1 MKKTLKLQT
10 RLTIFVCVVVLI
22 SLLIAFFMVG
32 SETVRNIREQEQQIA
47 LQTAEMV
54 AEAPITA
61 QSLESGE
68 YDELRKYT
76 ARVQK
81 ITQTEFVVVMDMNS
95 IRKTHP
101 DPNKIGKKFA
111 GGDEKEVLK
120 GRRHISTAKGT
131 LGESL
136 RAFVPIYNKT
146 GSQVGAV
153 AVGITLNEIEQITRQ
168 NLRPLYTVIV
178 LSIFAGII
186 GAVIVAR
193 KVKTIMFGMEP
204 YEIATLLNERSA
216 MLESTKEG
224 ILAVDRTGKIKLAN
238 AEAKRLFQKMGI
250 EENPIDRDVIDIL
263 PNSRL
268 KQVIETQK
276 PVQDRDVRINGL
288 ELVFNEVPIHLKK
301 GNIVGAIATFRDKT
315 EVKHLAEQLSGVKMY
330 ANALR
335 AQSHEFMNKL
345 HVILGLVQLKN
356 YDELGNYIKDI
367 AIYQQSE
374 ASEIINHIKNSVL
387 AGFLLGKQSYIREQG
402 ASLEVHCSTRIPDTA
417 NTAVIHDLITV
428 IGNLLNNAL
437 DAVSATDKKNI
448 SISFRHHDG
457 QLDIEVTD
465 TGVGISKEEQQK
477 MFDQG
482 FSTKGS
488 NRGFGLYFVEQ
499 SLENLNG
506 HIIVTSEKNEG
517 TTFSLR
523 IPYEPKEDDHD

>member
-10 RLTIFVCVVVLI
+10 RLTIFVCVVVFI
-22 SLLIAFFMVG
+22 SLLITFFMMG
-32 SETVRNIREQEQQIA
+32 AETARDIREQEQTIA

-68 YDELRKYT
+68 YKELQHYT
-76 ARVQK
+76 GRVQK
-81 ITQTEFVVVMDMNS
+81 VTKTEFVVVMDMNS

-101 DPNKIGKKFA
+101 DPDKIGKKFA

-120 GRRHISTAKGT
+120 GHQHISTAKGT

-136 RAFVPIYNKT
+136 RAFVPVYNEKGT
-146 GSQVGAV
+146 QVGAV
-153 AVGITLNEIEQITRQ
+153 AVGITLHEIEQIIEQ

-178 LSIFAGII
+178 LSICAGVI

-224 ILAVDRTGKIKLAN
+224 ILAVDRTGRIKLAN
-238 AEAKRLFQKMGI
+238 AEAKRLFKKMGI
-250 EENPIDRDVIDIL
+250 DENPINRDVGELL

-268 KQVIETQK
+268 KQVIETQN
-276 PVQDRDVRINGL
+276 PVNDRDVRINGL

-367 AIYQQSE
+367 AIDQQAE
-374 ASEIINHIKNSVL
+374 TSEIINHIKNSVL

-402 ASLEVHCSTRIPDTA
+402 AVLEVHCSTRIPNTA
-417 NTAVIHDLITV
+417 NQAVIHDLITV

-437 DAVSATDKKNI
+437 DAVSSSDKKNI
-448 SISFRHHDG
+448 SISFRSHDG

-465 TGVGISKEEQQK
+465 TGIGISTEDQQK

-506 HIIVTSEKNEG
+506 HIVVTSEKNEG

-523 IPYEPKEDDHD
+523 IPYEPKEDDYD

>member
-10 RLTIFVCVVVLI
+10 RLTIFVCVVVFI
-22 SLLIAFFMVG
+22 SLLITFFMIG
-32 SETVRNIREQEQQIA
+32 SETARNIREQEQASA
-47 LQTAEMV
+47 LQTAQV
-54 AEAPITA
+54 IAEAPLTV
-61 QSLESGE
+61 QSLENGE
-68 YDELRKYT
+68 YKKLQAYT
-76 ARVQK
+76 SRVQK
-81 ITQTEFVVVMDMNS
+81 ITKTEFIVVMDMNS

-101 DPNKIGKKFA
+101 DPHKIGKKFA
-111 GGDEKEVLK
+111 GGDEQEALK
-120 GRRHISTAKGT
+120 GHQHISTAKGT
-131 LGESL
+131 LGVSQ
-136 RAFVPIYNKT
+136 RAFVPVFNEK
-146 GSQVGAV
+146 GKQLGAV
-153 AVGITLNEIEQITRQ
+153 AVGITLNEIQEIINRS
-168 NLRPLYTVIV
+168 LRPLYTVII
-178 LSIFAGII
+178 LSICVGII

-224 ILAVDRTGKIKLAN
+224 ILAVDQKGRIKLAN
-238 AEAKRLFQKMGI
+238 AEAKRLFKKMGI
-250 EENPIDRDVIDIL
+250 NENPIDQDVSNLL
-263 PNSRL
+263 PNNRL
-268 KQVIETQK
+268 KQVIETKK
-276 PVQDRDVRINGL
+276 PVNDRDVRINGL

-301 GNIVGAIATFRDKT
+301 GDIVGAIATFRDKT

-356 YDELGNYIKDI
+356 YDELGKYIKDI

-374 ASEIINHIKNSVL
+374 TSEIINHIKNSVL

-402 ASLEVHCSTRIPDTA
+402 AALEVHCSTRIPDTA
-417 NTAVIHDLITV
+417 DTEVVHDLITV

-437 DAVSATDKKNI
+437 DAVSASEKKNI
-448 SISFRHHDG
+448 SISFRHHDSH
-457 QLDIEVTD
+457 LDIEVSD
-465 TGVGISKEEQQK
+465 TGVGIAEEDQEK
-477 MFDQG
+477 LFEQG

-488 NRGFGLYFVEQ
+488 NRGLGLYFVEQ
-499 SLENLNG
+499 CLENLNG

-523 IPYEPKEDDHD
+523 IPYAPKEDDHD

>member
-1 MKKTLKLQT
+1 M
-10 RLTIFVCVVVLI
+10 I
-22 SLLIAFFMVG
+22 G
-32 SETVRNIREQEQQIA
+32 SETARNIREQEQTIA
-47 LQTAEMV
+47 LQTAQLV
-54 AEAPITA
+54 AESPLTVYAF
-61 QSLESGE
+61 ESGT
-68 YDELRKYT
+68 YKELQDYT
-76 ARVQK
+76 LRVQK
-81 ITQTEFVVVMDMNS
+81 ITKTDFVVVMDMNS

-101 DPNKIGKKFA
+101 DPHKIGKKFA
-111 GGDEKEVLK
+111 GGDENEALK
-120 GRRHISTAKGT
+120 GHQHISTAKGT
-131 LGESL
+131 LGESQ
-136 RAFVPIYNKT
+136 RAFVPVYNEK
-146 GSQVGAV
+146 GKQLGAV
-153 AVGITLNEIEQITRQ
+153 AVGITLNEIQEIINRS
-168 NLRPLYTVIV
+168 LRPLYTVIV
-178 LSIFAGII
+178 LSICAGII

-224 ILAVDRTGKIKLAN
+224 ILAVDQSGSIKLAN
-238 AEAKRLFQKMGI
+238 AEAKRLFKKMGI
-250 EENPIDRDVIDIL
+250 NESPIDQDVSTLL

-268 KQVIETQK
+268 KQVIETKK
-276 PVQDRDVRINGL
+276 PLNDRDVRINGL

-374 ASEIINHIKNSVL
+374 TSEIINHIKNSVL

-402 ASLEVHCSTRIPDTA
+402 ASLEVNCSTTIPNTA
-417 NTAVIHDLITV
+417 NTEVIHDLITV

-437 DAVSATDKKNI
+437 DAVSASDKKNI
-448 SISFRHHDG
+448 SISFRYHDG

-465 TGVGISKEEQQK
+465 TGIGISEEDQRK
-477 MFDQG
+477 MFEQG

-523 IPYEPKEDDHD
+523 IPYEPKEEDHD